1 MTIDEKMDLLISS
14 IDSKFGIIESKIDS
28 LENKIDTIENKI
40 DTLEN
45 KVNTMQEDIEA
56 LKRTSYIVENDLI
69 PKVDLLMENHT
80 DLAKNVLIAKGI
92 EERVNVLEF
101 DVKLIKNILHSKTL

>member
-14 IDSKFGIIESKIDS
+14 IDSKFSIIES
-28 LENKIDTIENKI
+28 KI

-45 KVNTMQEDIEA
+45 KIDTMQEDIEA

>member
-14 IDSKFGIIESKIDS
+14 IDSKFSIIESKIDA
-28 LENKIDTIENKI
+28 IENKI
-40 DTLEN
+40 NTLES
-45 KVNTMQEDIEA
+45 KIDTMQEDIEA